1 MNRRRRQLTLSLL
14 ISVVLAGAATAPAA
28 ASPVPLAG
36 VPSLVDDP
44 TVYVNPQVGNQTSGT
59 TFPGAALPFGM
70 VQNSPDTNV
79 GNASYNYDAQ
89 NIVGFSQVHL
99 SGIGCPAGS
108 WIRVIPS
115 VGDLTDSSING
126 TASPYSHSTEVVE
139 PGYYGVTLSKYNIRS
154 ELTATTRV
162 GVDRFT
168 YPSNTAQPRLIVN
181 VTDVWGQTFD
191 SHVQVVGDKIQGYV
205 TSGSFCGSGRPSRYT
220 LYFSMALSAP
230 ITGIA
235 TWDRGQKVPVA
246 GRTEASGG
254 AVISLA
260 ANLTEPLVTNSG
272 VSYTSIAGAELN
284 RVTEMSTGDHGK
296 LKTFDKVRDK
306 AQAAW
311 RKQLSSVQVAS
322 DSYTDLRTFYTA
334 MYHSLLHP
342 SVAEDVDG
350 TYQGFDRKT
359 HKVEPGHHYYQMFS
373 MWDTYRS
380 QNQMVALIAP
390 DRAKD
395 MAQTI
400 LDIYQQGGWV
410 PRWSLGQAETNAT
423 SGDPVTPFVVT
434 MYTRGLLD
442 DKLANQ
448 LFDALWQNV
457 NGTPP
462 PATNIKAREFNP
474 QYLSK
479 GYIPYE
485 RSKNEAAS
493 IGLEYSF
500 ADCALG
506 TMAIGLDRIA
516 EANVLR
522 PRCDE
527 FQHIWNP
534 DISSKGFTGFPQV
547 RADDGSFVPTTAPES
562 GPGFKEGTAWQ
573 YQWLGQQDP
582 QTLFGLMGGA
592 DRAEGRLDT
601 FFAMPAIQADLTN
614 AAQQNW
620 VTGAFDYHGRFEF
633 NPNNEPDF
641 HSPWMYAWTNSP
653 WKTSAVARAQRVLYT
668 DDYKGLP
675 GNDDLGAT
683 SALVAFEM
691 MGFFEAQAGSGNYI
705 FSAPMFPKIVITQPD
720 GHKIAISAPG
730 AASNTLQYIDTM
742 RVDGAK
748 TAKSWMSHNDLT
760 RTDKVTFTLTTDP
773 TTTGWGVGAANQPP
787 AVVGTGQAPAPSV
800 PQLAFVAPVK
810 DATVT
815 GTVPVTVSLA
825 GRGLKAYNLR
835 IDAAGLQDMRQPTA
849 GTQTFNLDTTA
860 LTNGVHTLLA
870 TATDN
875 AGHKSTI
882 TEKITV
888 NNTPG

>member
-1 MNRRRRQLTLSLL
+1 
-14 ISVVLAGAATAPAA
+14 
-28 ASPVPLAG
+28 
-36 VPSLVDDP
+36 
-44 TVYVNPQVGNQTSGT
+44 
-59 TFPGAALPFGM
+59 
-70 VQNSPDTNV
+70 
-79 GNASYNYDAQ
+79 
-89 NIVGFSQVHL
+89 
-99 SGIGCPAGS
+99 
-108 WIRVIPS
+108 
-115 VGDLTDSSING
+115 
-126 TASPYSHSTEVVE
+126 
-139 PGYYGVTLSKYNIRS
+139 
-154 ELTATTRV
+154 
-162 GVDRFT
+162 
-168 YPSNTAQPRLIVN
+168 
-181 VTDVWGQTFD
+181 
-191 SHVQVVGDKIQGYV
+191 
-205 TSGSFCGSGRPSRYT
+205 
-220 LYFSMALSAP
+220 
-230 ITGIA
+230 
-235 TWDRGQKVPVA
+235 
-246 GRTEASGG
+246 
-254 AVISLA
+254 
-260 ANLTEPLVTNSG
+260 
-272 VSYTSIAGAELN
+272 
-284 RVTEMSTGDHGK
+284 
-296 LKTFDKVRDK
+296 
-306 AQAAW
+306 
-311 RKQLSSVQVAS
+311 
-322 DSYTDLRTFYTA
+322 
-334 MYHSLLHP
+334 
-342 SVAEDVDG
+342 
-350 TYQGFDRKT
+350 
-359 HKVEPGHHYYQMFS
+359 
-373 MWDTYRS
+373 
-380 QNQMVALIAP
+380 
-390 DRAKD
+390 
-395 MAQTI
+395 
-400 LDIYQQGGWV
+400 
-410 PRWSLGQAETNAT
+410 
-423 SGDPVTPFVVT
+423 
-434 MYTRGLLD
+434 
-442 DKLANQ
+442 
-448 LFDALWQNV
+448 
-457 NGTPP
+457 
-462 PATNIKAREFNP
+462 
-474 QYLSK
+474 
-479 GYIPYE
+479 
-485 RSKNEAAS
+485 
-493 IGLEYSF
+493 
-500 ADCALG
+500 
-506 TMAIGLDRIA
+506 
-516 EANVLR
+516 
-522 PRCDE
+522 
-527 FQHIWNP
+527 
-534 DISSKGFTGFPQV
+534 
-547 RADDGSFVPTTAPES
+547 
-562 GPGFKEGTAWQ
+562 
-573 YQWLGQQDP
+573 
-582 QTLFGLMGGA
+582 MGGA